1 MTRPVVVLVVLVLIA
16 AAGLPLGQ
24 TRTTGSCNGA
34 CQRLDGNGL
43 CRTIYNCRSNTDG
56 GEALGSIF
64 GSTPCRRRCYAFVR
78 GRCRLKFSCLLG

>member
-1 MTRPVVVLVVLVLIA
+1 MTRPVVVVVVLVLV

-24 TRTTGSCNGA
+24 TRTTGRCNGA
-34 CQRLDGNGL
+34 CQRLDGNGF
-43 CRTIYNCRSNTDG
+43 CRTVYNCRSDTG

-64 GSTPCRRRCYAFVR
+64 APTPCRQRCYAFVR